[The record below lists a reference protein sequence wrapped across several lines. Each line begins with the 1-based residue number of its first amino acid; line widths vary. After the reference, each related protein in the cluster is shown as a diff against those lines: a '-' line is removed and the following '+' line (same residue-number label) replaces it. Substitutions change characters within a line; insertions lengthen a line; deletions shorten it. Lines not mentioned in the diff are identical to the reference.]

1 MIHYT
6 CPMLFPAL
14 SLPFLIGGRDG
25 TTPLF
30 TVVSIHPHKVLL
42 QHLQQSMW
50 PFCGLIPLPH
60 WSTTIHSSPPTTNC
74 HLTGR
79 RRAFLQLRTIS
90 RKVMLKASDAWPQSM
105 LEWCTAGYWRPSFQ
119 VENLNRRLRSQWRT
133 PMRWACH
140 EGSWAKR
147 IASQHSRQC
156 GCRLQH
162 SRAHIW
168 QPACSSASSA
178 AHSLARQDNINDLT
192 TSW

>member
-25 TTPLF
+25 TTPVF

-79 RRAFLQLRTIS
+79 RSSWWVVSWQTHLPWCLVGWYLSHKGKGEKLLPGPWRLTRRRAIQRGVRRTTFRMALS
-90 RKVMLKASDAWPQSM
+90 CSCVPFGGR
-105 LEWCTAGYWRPSFQ
+105 WC
-119 VENLNRRLRSQWRT
+119 
-133 PMRWACH
+133 
-140 EGSWAKR
+140 
-147 IASQHSRQC
+147 
-156 GCRLQH
+156 
-162 SRAHIW
+162 
-168 QPACSSASSA
+168 
-178 AHSLARQDNINDLT
+178 
-192 TSW
+192 